1 MNLTEM
7 ISNDEFKTRKAV
19 LVASLGEQ
27 IFENPA
33 ALADLYDAALEV
45 SAASCGALLKHAGH
59 SVFLIFD
66 AERSVQAI
74 SAGAAILAKIGGA
87 SCAAAVAYGNLVHFE
102 TADHGVDYL
111 GAPLERAFTLA
122 RAANSGA
129 LFVDEA
135 VILAT
140 AISDV
145 ESALNRRAETLL
157 GERGEHQ
164 LAGLPGV
171 TVAYELLWNE
181 ARVGLKKMREPLSSA
196 ASVGAAVN
204 ANKWV
209 TGVVSS
215 LGSKFGFITDRAGT
229 PHYFQTRNLASAA
242 TLKRGSRVVF
252 RALPA
257 LRGAKE
263 PRAEDIFVL
272 ESEVQG
278 VISRVNPAG
287 WGFLKLQCENG
298 LEHNLFMLGLGK
310 GFAVGQ
316 AVRCRIGVNERGPMG
331 HSAAALEQSIE
342 SEAFQVAQSFPA
354 TRQRVRATEA
364 VAAD

>member
-7 ISNDEFKTRKAV
+7 ISNDDFATRKVV
-19 LVASLGEQ
+19 LVTSLGDSSVQ
-27 IFENPA
+27 NPGS
-33 ALADLYDAALEV
+33 LADLYDAALEV
-45 SAASCGALLKHAGH
+45 SATTGGALLKHAGH
-59 SVFLIFD
+59 SIFVIFD
-66 AERSVQAI
+66 ADKSAQAI
-74 SAGAAILAKIGGA
+74 SAGVAILGKT

-122 RAANSGA
+122 RAANPGA

-140 AISDV
+140 AMSDV
-145 ESALNRRAETLL
+145 ESALNRRADTLL
-157 GERGEHQ
+157 GERGLHE

-181 ARVGLKKMREPLSSA
+181 ARVGLREPLGSSA
-196 ASVGAAVN
+196 APVNAASAAS

-215 LGSKFGFITDRAGT
+215 LGSKFGFIVDRAGT
-229 PHYFQTRNLASAA
+229 PHYFQTRNLASGAN
-242 TLKRGSRVVF
+242 LKRGSRAVF

-263 PRAEDIFVL
+263 PRAEDVFVL
-272 ESEVQG
+272 ESEVRG
-278 VISRVNPAG
+278 VISRLNPAG

-298 LEHNLFMLGLGK
+298 LEHNLFMLGLSK

-316 AVRCRIGVNERGPMG
+316 TVRCRIGVNERGPMG
-331 HSAAALEQSIE
+331 HSAAPLEQSAQPAAPE
-342 SEAFQVAQSFPA
+342 VAQSFSA
-354 TRQRVRATEA
+354 TRQRVRAIEA